1 VREELGL
8 PASAKVVTLV
18 ARVVPIKRVDRF
30 LRVAVRVAAAVPAAR
45 FVVVGDGE
53 LRAGLEG
60 SEDAAALGERLIWAG
75 FREDMASVC
84 FASDVVMLTSDNEGT
99 PVSLIEAEAAGRPV
113 VSTLVGG
120 VATVVEHGRTG
131 LLVAVDDDD
140 GMAAAVRTLL
150 EDAPRAGRMGAA
162 GRERACTMFS
172 LERLVEDVDRLYAE
186 LLASG

>member
-1 VREELGL
+1 
-8 PASAKVVTLV
+8 
-18 ARVVPIKRVDRF
+18 
-30 LRVAVRVAAAVPAAR
+30 
-45 FVVVGDGE
+45 
-53 LRAGLEG
+53 
-60 SEDAAALGERLIWAG
+60 
-75 FREDMASVC
+75 
-84 FASDVVMLTSDNEGT
+84 MLTSDNEGT

-140 GMAAAVRTLL
+140 GMAAAVRSLL